1 MCIRDSFYF
10 ISSSSPFHPLSI
22 SSHLFSFHPST
33 SLLSIHSFIHS
44 FHFISLIKF
53 FFRQLKVSHAAGRL
67 HYSSCSYLTILQPF
81 SLSAAFCTCTRN
93 TVCLKKRYTDQ
104 NHQIQ
109 GGKSC
114 GGNKVNKRLVANY
127 QKPNQTRI

>member
-1 MCIRDSFYF
+1 MFHFIIITISSTFHFTSSVF
-10 ISSSSPFHPLSI
+10 ISSIHLTAFHPLI
-22 SSHLFSFHPST
+22 HP
-33 SLLSIHSFIHS
+33 
-44 FHFISLIKF
+44 FISFPFTNKV

-109 GGKSC
+109 EGKSC
-114 GGNKVNKRLVANY
+114 SGNKVNKRLVANH
-127 QKPNQTRI
+127 QKPNQMRI